1 VRARRDHT
9 STQKEEKT
17 MQHDGEQGQQVANKQ
32 EATPSGSSGKPWRKP
47 KLAFIEPKLT
57 RHGKLEA
64 VSGAF
69 GSFDPTPPQ

>member
-1 VRARRDHT
+1 
-9 STQKEEKT
+9 
-17 MQHDGEQGQQVANKQ
+17 MQHDVERGRPVTDTQ

-57 RHGKLEA
+57 RHGKLAA

-69 GSFDPTPPQ
+69 GTFNPPPPK